1 MTQKERML
9 AGQLYL
15 VDEELAAEMRHTVGV
30 LRQFNSEPE
39 PEARAAL
46 LRGLLG
52 GTGRTFRI
60 EPPFRCDYGSHIY
73 LGENFYANYELIVL
87 DQCDVRFGDNVM
99 LGPRVSLFSAGH
111 PLDADIRNARAGVR
125 QAHHRRQQRLDGR
138 LRDRERRR
146 DHRRQCRHRLRLRR
160 DARHPVQRHC
170 GRESLPRA
178 APADGRRPR
187 PLAAGGRALARGMR
201 PVRLPVSAR
210 LDCCAGL
217 VPQGARAAD
226 IGADHGYLGISLLLN
241 GRAEF
246 VHASELREQPLRRA
260 MENALRFGVA
270 DRMRFSRADGLD
282 AIDPNEVDTI
292 VCAGM
297 GGDLIAQILDRCRWV
312 RDPRYTLILQPQS
325 SGNDLRRKLARMGFA
340 IEQERLVRD
349 GGFLYQAM
357 AARFGNAAP
366 VTPGQ
371 EYVSAALL
379 RSGDPLLPDYF
390 DRLIPSLERT
400 VECLRRGS
408 EPEPPAL
415 L

>member
-1 MTQKERML
+1 
-9 AGQLYL
+9 
-15 VDEELAAEMRHTVGV
+15 
-30 LRQFNSEPE
+30 
-39 PEARAAL
+39 
-46 LRGLLG
+46 
-52 GTGRTFRI
+52 
-60 EPPFRCDYGSHIY
+60 
-73 LGENFYANYELIVL
+73 
-87 DQCDVRFGDNVM
+87 
-99 LGPRVSLFSAGH
+99 
-111 PLDADIRNARAGVR
+111 
-125 QAHHRRQQRLDGR
+125 
-138 LRDRERRR
+138 
-146 DHRRQCRHRLRLRR
+146 
-160 DARHPVQRHC
+160 
-170 GRESLPRA
+170 
-178 APADGRRPR
+178 
-187 PLAAGGRALARGMR
+187 MR

-226 IGADHGYLGISLLLN
+226 IGADHGYLGISLLLS

-282 AIDPNEVDTI
+282 AIDPDEVDTI

-297 GGDLIAQILDRCRWV
+297 GGDLIAQILGRCRWV

-325 SGNDLRRKLARMGFA
+325 SGNDL
-340 IEQERLVRD
+340 VRD

-357 AARFGNAAP
+357 AARFGSAAP

-400 VECLRRGS
+400 VEGLRRGS
-408 EPEPPAL
+408 EPERLHYYETAL
-415 L
+415 RELREMRELYDNGC